1 MKSYLS
7 LIPISAKVRRRQ
19 NRMTILCIIISVL
32 LVTAIF
38 SVADMMIR
46 TETTHIIEK
55 HGKWHIQLENIAQE
69 TAEEISQRSDV
80 AASGWKAEFN
90 TDADKSYF
98 IGKKKAT
105 LYGTDEI
112 YIIQLADGVEEG
124 SFPQNNNEVM
134 LSSNA
139 KQGLHLQLGDRVR
152 INTPAKEA
160 EYIVSGFGSDDKE
173 YYRGQTYLVA
183 VYMTQ
188 DAFAALM
195 EQNGVSYL
203 GESSEDTI
211 KDADSGY
218 KQSYKQSYSQ
228 SYYVQFQDSAKAAEA
243 IPALQQQYQLPQNC
257 ISENKAVMGLTGK
270 SSNQSIIN
278 MYGIAAVLFV
288 LVLTA
293 GVLMI
298 SGSMNSNVA
307 QRMKFFGMMRCIG
320 ASRRQIICFVRLEA
334 LNWCKT
340 AVPIGLFAGTAASW
354 GICVV
359 LHYGI
364 GGEFAAMP
372 VFALSPVGLISGAAV
387 GIVTVLFAAQSPAK
401 RAARVS
407 PMMAVSGNAGMGNS
421 VKHTIK
427 FHMARVEWILGIH
440 HAVASKKNL
449 LLMTGSFALS
459 IIMFLCFFVGMD
471 FIRKL
476 MPSMQ
481 PYQPDVTIGGYKNAL
496 IISQDFTEEIRKIS
510 GVSHIWGSS
519 YLYHFPASS
528 PQQDIEYI
536 NLVSYSDYLLD
547 CAKDSVM
554 QGNLSAIYGNSSQV
568 ITVKN
573 KENPLKVGDIIE
585 IGEKKV
591 EITCA
596 ISEGLY
602 PSENSIICSQETFAW
617 LTGEQNYNLIGVQF
631 GKNVSEETV
640 QQIADLAV
648 GEMIFTDERVTN
660 QENNTTYWATRI
672 LGYSVLAIIASITLF
687 NIMNSISMSVTAR
700 IKQYGAMRAV
710 GMDGRQLTY
719 MITAEAFTYAITGL
733 VVGCGVGIPLSR
745 FLHIRLLTYYFGIEW
760 YLPSTL
766 VMIVIIFV
774 LASAVIAVYSP
785 AKRIR
790 NMAITATINEL

>member
-19 NRMTILCIIISVL
+19 NRMTIMCIMISVL

-38 SVADMMIR
+38 DIADMMIR
-46 TETTHIIEK
+46 AETKFMIEK

-80 AASGWKAEFN
+80 AASGWKAAFN
-90 TDADKSYF
+90 TDADKPYL
-98 IGKKKAT
+98 IEGKKAA
-105 LYGTDEI
+105 LFGTDTI
-112 YIIQLADGVEEG
+112 YMTQLADSVEEG
-124 SFPQNNNEVM
+124 SFPQDNNEVM

-139 KQGLHLQLGDRVR
+139 KQGLSVHLGDQ
-152 INTPAKEA
+152 IILNTPAGDV
-160 EYIVSGFGSDDKE
+160 EYTVSGFGSDDKE

-188 DAFAALM
+188 DAFSALM
-195 EQNGVSYL
+195 EQNGVLYYGVF
-203 GESSEDTI
+203 GE
-211 KDADSGY
+211 DAMENSDSGY
-218 KQSYKQSYSQ
+218 NQRYNQ
-228 SYYVQFQDSAKAAEA
+228 SYYVQFQESAKTAKA
-243 IPALQQQYQLPQNC
+243 ILELQQKYQLPPDC
-257 ISENKAVMGLTGK
+257 ISENKAVMGLSGK

-340 AVPIGLFAGTAASW
+340 AVPIGLFAGTMASW
-354 GICVV
+354 GICAV

-372 VFALSPVGLISGAAV
+372 VFALSPAGLISGAAV
-387 GIVTVLFAAQSPAK
+387 GIVTVLLAAQSPAK

-407 PMMAVSGNAGMGNS
+407 PMMAVSGNAEMSNS
-421 VKHTIK
+421 VNHTIK
-427 FHMARVEWILGIH
+427 FHMAKVEWMLGIY

-459 IIMFLCFFVGMD
+459 IMMFLCFSVGMD
-471 FIRKL
+471 FAREL

-496 IISQDFTEEIRKIS
+496 IISQDFAEEIRKIP
-510 GVSHIWGSS
+510 GVAHIWGSS

-528 PQQDIEYI
+528 PQQNIEYI

-547 CAKDSVM
+547 CTKNSVM
-554 QGNLSAIYGNSSQV
+554 QGDLSAIYGNSSQV

-573 KENPLKVGDIIE
+573 KDNPLKVGDIIE
-585 IGEKKV
+585 VGEKKV
-591 EITCA
+591 EITCVV
-596 ISEGLY
+596 SEGLY

-640 QQIADLAV
+640 QQIANLAV
-648 GEMIFTDERVTN
+648 EEMIFTDERVRN
-660 QENNTTYWATRI
+660 QENNTTYWATRV

-687 NIMNSISMSVTAR
+687 NIINSISMSVTAR

-710 GMDGRQLTY
+710 GMDGRQLTQ
-719 MITAEAFTYAITGL
+719 MIAAEAFTYAITGL
-733 VVGCGVGIPLSR
+733 VIGCSVGVPFSR

-760 YLPSTL
+760 YFPSIL
-766 VMIVIIFV
+766 VIIIIIFV